1 VLLDR
6 VLHDLGT
13 APDFEW
19 AEYGFALDSAADC
32 AVHGHIEVK
41 SSHDPNSHD
50 DVEVFLFT
58 SDDYANRKSRSRA
71 RVNPMFHT
79 GPQTATTL
87 NTGVQ
92 ALFGHHEKDRRG

>member
-1 VLLDR
+1 MPHVTANGAEPAPQDTLVLLDR

-41 SSHDPNSHD
+41 SSH
-50 DVEVFLFT
+50 
-58 SDDYANRKSRSRA
+58 A
-71 RVNPMFHT
+71 
-79 GPQTATTL
+79 PQ
-87 NTGVQ
+87 
-92 ALFGHHEKDRRG
+92 